1 MEQVIEREGAR
12 AMANIENRHIVETAR
27 EARGAER
34 GPTIRNVL
42 LTSTGLVV
50 AGFVAV
56 FIVFF
61 GT

>member
-1 MEQVIEREGAR
+1 
-12 AMANIENRHIVETAR
+12 MANIENGHIVETAR